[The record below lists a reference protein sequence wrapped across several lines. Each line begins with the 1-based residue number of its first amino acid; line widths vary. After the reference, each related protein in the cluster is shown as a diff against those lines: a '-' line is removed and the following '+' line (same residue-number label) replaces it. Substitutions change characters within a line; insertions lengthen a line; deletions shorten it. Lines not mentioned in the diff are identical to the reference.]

1 MACGGTITNRP
12 DCVDWEHAQKEAL
25 DLAFKTNST
34 TAQLNIERQIGAFN
48 TNQAST
54 LCVNEHT
61 GLEVFAKDEFCRVVK
76 NFQANNFVTDK
87 KTNAEIDK
95 FCK

>member
-1 MACGGTITNRP
+1 MSCGGTIINRP
-12 DCVDWEHAQKEAL
+12 DCVDWERAQKEAL
-25 DLAFKTNST
+25 DLAFKNNST
-34 TAQLNIERQIGAFN
+34 TAQLNIERQIGNFN
-48 TNQAST
+48 RNQSNM

-76 NFQANNFVTDK
+76 SFQANNFVTDK
-87 KTNAEIDK
+87 KTNTEIDK